1 MSCQICPRPA
11 KPNSPL
17 CRFHH
22 FALKRLVARFQ
33 RWQMAVKVGWA
44 EYLEKVSANPLS
56 GVWVREVIA
65 WSGVSRKSED
75 ELRGI
80 VGKVTPVLQDP

>member
-1 MSCQICPRPA
+1 
-11 KPNSPL
+11 
-17 CRFHH
+17 
-22 FALKRLVARFQ
+22 
-33 RWQMAVKVGWA
+33 MAVKVGWA